1 MLRPLSYSPL
11 YLSAFLLLLSSTRTL
26 ADDPPQQPSSSSS
39 DVTWLYPSLSV
50 PSLTFNTL
58 DTINV
63 SWISHNTPAYLKLS
77 CQTNNYYT
85 TALELPVPATGNRLI
100 SLLSLQPSTSSSTST
115 SNPTSPPP
123 YQSCTFQLS
132 SPTNI
137 TNISQSVAFNLTSL
151 PSTTQ
156 PPAFWSLDPTSFSAA
171 TQTFLDQKSRADDA
185 RCRDKN
191 NTSTSAMAAIGV
203 GVAVGVFALTTA
215 GFVLYEVQ
223 RRRKLQ
229 LAEAESVEEGE
240 GGGGW
245 RGTGKW
251 IAKTLRGGG
260 GGGVGAT
267 HTKQQQQQQ
276 EGNEKPSRPRPCGTM
291 NDFSHIARSEIHPAE
306 RGPQIQEMCGGPVE
320 LESPSGGRYA

>member
-11 YLSAFLLLLSSTRTL
+11 YLSAFLLLLSSALTL
-26 ADDPPQQPSSSSS
+26 ADDPPQQSSSS

-100 SLLSLQPSTSSSTST
+100 SLLSLQPSTPTTSIT
-115 SNPTSPPP
+115 TTPSPPP

-151 PSTTQ
+151 PINHA
-156 PPAFWSLDPTSFSAA
+156 PAFWSLDPTSFSAA

-185 RCRDKN
+185 RCRDK

-229 LAEAESVEEGE
+229 LAETETEAESEE
-240 GGGGW
+240 GGGR

-251 IAKTLRGGG
+251 IAKTLKGGG
-260 GGGVGAT
+260 GGTT
-267 HTKQQQQQQ
+267 HTHTQR
-276 EGNEKPSRPRPCGTM
+276 EGDEKPSRPRPCGTM